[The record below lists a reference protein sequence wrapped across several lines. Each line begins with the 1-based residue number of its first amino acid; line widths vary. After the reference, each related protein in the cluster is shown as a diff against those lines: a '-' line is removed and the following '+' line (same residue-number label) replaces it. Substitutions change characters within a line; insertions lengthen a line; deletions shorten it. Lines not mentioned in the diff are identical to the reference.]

1 MTFKVLG
8 CAVVIS
14 FILQPVK
21 MALQQRHYVR
31 TVSLGRDWVVDACN
45 NRHTG
50 LPKAGEA
57 AAAAG
62 PQIAPR
68 SAARNVDK

>member
-1 MTFKVLG
+1 MTFRVLG

-21 MALQQRHYVR
+21 MALQQRRYVR
-31 TVSLGRDWVVDACN
+31 TVSVGRDWVVDACN

-50 LPKAGEA
+50 LPKAGA